1 MTQPLLL
8 SIITPTY
15 NRADYIIDAVES
27 VLAQNYANF
36 EHIVIDGQSKD
47 ETLEILSRYPH
58 LRVLSEPDRGMY
70 DALNKGLKLAQG
82 EVIGWVNSD
91 DLYAPDAFLEVM
103 TLFSANPQLQAVS
116 GGALVFSGSK
126 DNPTILRT
134 IPWIE
139 TGEMLSRLTQ
149 NSPVTNGW
157 FFRRSVFEIVG
168 EFDSTCLY
176 SGDRDFLLRMAFA
189 GTSFLPLRKI
199 VYHYRVHPGSYTL
212 SSADSRDPVK
222 ASARVKVLLEQIR
235 VLERFLSDTNTP
247 PPALPYLRSRH
258 SEQTYRLAATALYH
272 RQWHTAKWAIFH
284 GWKQNTIWPF
294 FFIHMGLSRSFDQSR
309 KNQPE

>member
-1 MTQPLLL
+1 MTSPLLL

-47 ETLEILSRYPH
+47 GTLDVLSRYSH
-58 LRVLSEPDRGMY
+58 LKVLSEPDRGMY

-91 DLYAPDAFLEVM
+91 DLYAPGAFVDVM
-103 TLFSANPQLQAVS
+103 ALFSANPELEAVS

-126 DNPTILRT
+126 VNPTLIRT

-139 TGEMLSRLTQ
+139 TGELLSRLTQ

-157 FFRRSVFEIVG
+157 FFRRSVFEKVG
-168 EFDSTCLY
+168 EFDATCLY

-199 VYHYRVHPGSYTL
+199 VYHYRVHPGSFTL
-212 SSADSRDPVK
+212 SSADSRDRVR
-222 ASARVKVLLEQIR
+222 ASARVKVLLEQVR

-247 PPALPYLRSRH
+247 TPALPFLRSRH
-258 SEQTYRLAATALYH
+258 SEQTYRLASTALYH
-272 RQWHTAKWAIFH
+272 RQWQAAKWAVYRGCKYNLCWPISFIQMGVSRLFNISH
-284 GWKQNTIWPF
+284 DNKQ
-294 FFIHMGLSRSFDQSR
+294 
-309 KNQPE
+309 E